1 MRSRFLCG
9 NIDGDSGLKVDGE
22 VILEDRNLH
31 DQAFDQRFIKLR
43 DRGGPLPDEILQVLD
58 VSMLSVVYTESVS
71 VPLGR
76 ASTCACVMPSGT
88 PQ

>member
-1 MRSRFLCG
+1 DFDC
-9 NIDGDSGLKVDGE
+9 DSGFEVDGE
-22 VILEDRNLH
+22 VVFENRDLGNKP
-31 DQAFDQRFIKLR
+31 FDQRFIKFCDGCGL
-43 DRGGPLPDEILQVLD
+43 LPDEILQVLD